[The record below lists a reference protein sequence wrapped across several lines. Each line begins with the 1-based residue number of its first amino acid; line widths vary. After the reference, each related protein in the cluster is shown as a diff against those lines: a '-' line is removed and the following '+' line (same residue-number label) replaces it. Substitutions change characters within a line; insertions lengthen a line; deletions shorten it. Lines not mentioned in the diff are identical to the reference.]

1 MQELKL
7 QEFFLNKKS
16 ITKNVLLSKLSV
28 AEIACKAY
36 LGIVFNTN
44 YLISLILK
52 GYLYS
57 FPSLA
62 LIVAIIT
69 NTSAAIPTIHA
80 IKIPTMVIK
89 RPITIIITVI

>member
-44 YLISLILK
+44 YLRELLK
-52 GYLYS
+52 TL
-57 FPSLA
+57 
-62 LIVAIIT
+62 
-69 NTSAAIPTIHA
+69 
-80 IKIPTMVIK
+80 
-89 RPITIIITVI
+89 